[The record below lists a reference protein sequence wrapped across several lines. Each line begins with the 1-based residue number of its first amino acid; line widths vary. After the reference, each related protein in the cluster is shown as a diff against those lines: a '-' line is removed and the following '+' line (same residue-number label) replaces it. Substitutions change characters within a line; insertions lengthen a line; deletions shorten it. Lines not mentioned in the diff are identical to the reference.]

1 MAILVTG
8 GAGYIGSHTCT
19 ELIQAGYE
27 VILVD
32 NFSNSKFDV
41 VNNIRILTDKTFTY
55 YKADL
60 LEQVDIRRIFEQ
72 HTIEAVIHFAAL
84 KSVGESV
91 TEPLL
96 YYTVNLTGTLNLLNE
111 MERAGVKK
119 LVFSSTAA
127 VYGEAKVIPIKESNP
142 LQATN
147 PYGRTKQMIEQVL
160 LDLTN
165 YQSEWGITL
174 LRYFN
179 PVGAHP
185 SGKIGEEPVGT
196 PGNLMPYLTQ
206 VAAGKYPEF
215 LVYGNDYD
223 TKDGT
228 GIRDYIHV
236 VDLAKGHVKALD
248 YTLNLQGTEAFNLG
262 TGTGYSV
269 LEVIKTFQQV
279 TGKQIPYKVTN
290 RRPGDVGV
298 SYADPSK
305 AYQFLQWKA
314 EKSLE
319 DMCRDAWNWQKKLT
333 EKNKP

>member
-32 NFSNSKFDV
+32 NFSNSKLDV
-41 VNNIRILTDKTFTY
+41 VNNIRLLTDKAFTY

-60 LEQVDIRRIFEQ
+60 LEQADIRRIFEQ
-72 HTIEAVIHFAAL
+72 HEIEAVIHFAAL

-91 TEPLL
+91 TKPLL

-127 VYGEAKVIPIKESNP
+127 VYGEAEEIPIKESNP

-147 PYGRTKQMIEQVL
+147 PYGRTKQMMEQVL

-165 YQSEWGITL
+165 FQSEWGVTL

-196 PGNLMPYLTQ
+196 PDNLMPYLTQ
-206 VAAGKYPEF
+206 VAAGKYAEF
-215 LVYGNDYD
+215 QVYGNDYA

-236 VDLAKGHVKALD
+236 VDLAKGHVKALE
-248 YTLNLQGTEAFNLG
+248 YTLDLQGTEAFNLG

-279 TGKQIPYKVTN
+279 TGKQIPYKVTS

-305 AYQFLQWKA
+305 AYQLLQWKA

-319 DMCRDAWNWQKKLT
+319 EMCRDAWNWQ
-333 EKNKP
+333 EKFVEEK